1 MANMYSFQ
9 SLECAEYIKRTDLK
23 TMLFRFANHNRKKS
37 MNLSLPFD
45 AGLQVVAEAD
55 LGLVEPVN

>member
-1 MANMYSFQ
+1 MLQYSDTSRFNI
-9 SLECAEYIKRTDLK
+9 YHNLK
-23 TMLFRFANHNRKKS
+23 NL
-37 MNLSLPFD
+37 MNLNLPFD